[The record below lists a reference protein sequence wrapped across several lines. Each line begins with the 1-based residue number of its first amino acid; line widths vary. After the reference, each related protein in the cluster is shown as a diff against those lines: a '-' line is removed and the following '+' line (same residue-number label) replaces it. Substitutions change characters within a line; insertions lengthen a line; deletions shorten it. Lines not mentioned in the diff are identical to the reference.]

1 MIRKS
6 KHCEKEEAAQKA
18 LLKKAIQ
25 KNNVEGAKIY
35 ANNAIRK
42 KNEGLNYLRLA
53 ARFDMVAAQIDTAVS
68 TGMVSKTMGQV
79 VSGLEKA
86 LESNN
91 MEQVSFIYVG
101 ISLIPFM

>member
-1 MIRKS
+1 MTRKS
-6 KHCEKEEAAQKA
+6 KHCDKEEAAQKS

-42 KNEGLNYLRLA
+42 KNEALNYLRLA
-53 ARFDMVAAQIDTAVS
+53 ARFDAVAAQIDTAVS
-68 TGMVSKTMGQV
+68 TGMVSKTMTSV

-86 LESNN
+86 LASSN
-91 MEQVSFIYVG
+91 MEQVY
-101 ISLIPFM
+101 L